1 MGKINV
7 LTFEVANLIAAGEV
21 VDRPASV
28 VKELIENAID
38 AGASNI
44 TVEIKRG
51 GVTFIRVADDGCGM
65 SREDLPL
72 AVRRHATSKIADAN
86 DLENIITLGFRGE
99 ALAATA
105 AVSKLRIITKQHGA
119 DFGFRL
125 ESEGGSEPL
134 VTETGC
140 PVGTTVIV
148 EELFFN
154 VPARRKF
161 LKKDST
167 EMIAVTGVVEKSAL
181 SHPEIAFRYISD
193 GEMKLSTS
201 GDGKLYSAIYAV
213 WGRDCA
219 KRLAEVERSEGG
231 ISVRGYTSEPDYIRS
246 NRNMQVFFINGRFVK
261 SRTASAALE
270 QAYISRIPQE
280 RFPACVL
287 NIEIN
292 PALVDVN
299 VHPSKL
305 EVKFTNERVIF
316 DAVYYAVL
324 GALERESVRPE
335 FNITSP
341 RGEKTRI
348 SAEQEAAVTD
358 RFIKLDAKASNR
370 HPDFWASGKKADDLV
385 RAFAAKGERGAEQIT
400 LPIREKSAV
409 ATPASQESA
418 NTDRTAS
425 ASAVSFARQVGGQ
438 HEMSSPAFTDYTQ
451 KAAVEEPAE
460 KREPSKPYA
469 PREDEIAEN
478 VPEYK
483 ILGEAYNCY
492 IIVQLSDRLLII
504 DKHAAHERIIYNDLS
519 AKLRNAKKYPQIL
532 MIPLEL
538 SLDREGIDALGEFGG
553 ELRQLGFSFSV
564 DRSRSVIS
572 VSEIPE
578 ELNRTGAAEMLTVLA
593 SRLSTAS
600 PSLAGAAEEF
610 FDRQLF
616 QASCKAAIKGGI
628 IYGEDQI
635 KWICDKLLVEPEK
648 SKGGSAIKT
657 CPHGRP
663 VAFEIKKSSIERQ
676 FERTG
681 FKD

>member
-1 MGKINV
+1 MGSINV

-28 VKELIENAID
+28 VKELIENSID

-51 GVTFIRVADDGCGM
+51 GVTFIRVADNGSGM

-72 AVRRHATSKIADAN
+72 SVRRHATSKIADAS
-86 DLENIITLGFRGE
+86 DLESIITLGFRGE

-105 AVSKLRIITKQHGA
+105 AVSKLRIITKQRGSEL
-119 DFGFRL
+119 GFCL
-125 ESEGGSEPL
+125 ESQGGSEPL

-140 PVGTTVIV
+140 PDGTTVIV

-181 SHPEIAFRYISD
+181 SHPEIAFKYISD
-193 GEMKLSTS
+193 GEMKLATS
-201 GDGKLYSAIYAV
+201 GDGRLYSALYAV

-219 KRLAEVERSEGG
+219 KRLSEVDRCEGG
-231 ISVRGYTSEPDYIRS
+231 ITVRGYVSEPDYIRS
-246 NRNMQVFFINGRFVK
+246 NRNMQVFFINGRYVK

-324 GALERESVRPE
+324 SALERESLHPE
-335 FNITSP
+335 FEI
-341 RGEKTRI
+341 RGASGRSERI
-348 SAEQEAAVTD
+348 SPEGEAALTS
-358 RFIKLDAKASNR
+358 RFLKAEPNTAQSKS
-370 HPDFWASGKKADDLV
+370 DFWISGKKADDLV
-385 RAFAAKGERGAEQIT
+385 RAFSSKGERTAEQIG
-400 LPIREKSAV
+400 LPISRSMSVSDIRDRRDEVKPALSVAAAPSEIEPQLEKD
-409 ATPASQESA
+409 T
-418 NTDRTAS
+418 RI
-425 ASAVSFARQVGGQ
+425 AVSRDVAPIVQLPDECVMA
-438 HEMSSPAFTDYTQ
+438 ESS
-451 KAAVEEPAE
+451 
-460 KREPSKPYA
+460 
-469 PREDEIAEN
+469 N

-483 ILGEAYNCY
+483 IIGEAYNCY

-519 AKLRNAKKYPQIL
+519 AKLHSAKKYPQIL
-532 MIPLEL
+532 MVPLEL
-538 SLDREGIDALGEFGG
+538 SLDREGIEALGEFGG
-553 ELRQLGFSFSV
+553 ELRKLGFSFTV
-564 DRSRSVIS
+564 DKAQSTVS

-578 ELNRTGAAEMLTVLA
+578 ELNRTGASEMLTVLA
-593 SRLSTAS
+593 SRLSAAS

-628 IYGEDQI
+628 IYGDDQI

-648 SKGGSAIKT
+648 NKGGSAIKT